1 MATHSIFENFVSSQG
16 YALFE
21 AAGAGEFRPI
31 GDWPAWCVKMWGAAP
46 VERTTIRLGEKS
58 AFLENFLFEA
68 EGFWN
73 AKSSGSINSGNWI
86 EPGESGES
94 TPLEASAVSLAGRPI
109 LMIRNLGSAYAEQQ
123 EMYQTARDSLL
134 SHERLLREI
143 LKKEILLHCIVHDLS
158 QPLSAMSGTFHLLS
172 MEPLSPQ
179 MKKFVKSGERE
190 AQRQEMMIRGIL
202 EAFSSDLAAQ
212 QAVSTEPH
220 DAPDIVQSA
229 KQTIEAFENAY
240 RDRGI
245 KLRLDPAVKASANW
259 RVTGESSRLERIFG
273 NLLENA
279 LRYSP
284 KGTTVTIGIEDQGGS
299 VRASVND
306 EGPGLPTDKPQS
318 QMFQLFARGKAHS
331 GKAGLGLYFCKITVE
346 RWGGT
351 IGAETRTE
359 GGSRFWFRL
368 PRASGAAQVAAA
380 AAPTES
386 KAEAP
391 REKSA
396 ATAKQGDRGKAA
408 KPLRVLVADDA
419 DLNRELVI
427 ELLEK
432 HGYTAAGVSDGRK
445 VLAALEREQFDA
457 VLMDEEMPHMTG
469 VEATLAI
476 REKEKGGKAHQF
488 IIGLTG
494 NATAEDERRMLE
506 AGMDAFLTKPI
517 HMQKLYQTV
526 ALAGLKW
533 DAAFASSATVPPPDA
548 PMAVNVVTSASL
560 TETSPSTDGSLGVRE
575 QLVRMTG
582 GNDKLA
588 RSLVKTFLADAPKAL
603 QQIQSAYKQKKAE
616 KLASAAHLLKGSL
629 SIFGAPKA
637 VTAARNLQNLGRSSK
652 LTPAG
657 SELRELEKAYLD
669 LVRELRALFPAG
681 ATQESGA
688 SAQTH
693 ASKQKPISTATKK
706 RRVPKKPSHR

>member
-1 MATHSIFENFVSSQG
+1 MAANSIFESFVSSQG
-16 YALFE
+16 YVLFE
-21 AAGAGEFRPI
+21 AVGDGEFKLLGAWPEWCKKVW
-31 GDWPAWCVKMWGAAP
+31 GDAPANDATV
-46 VERTTIRLGEKS
+46 RLGEKS
-58 AFLENFLFEA
+58 AFLDNFLYDA
-68 EGFWN
+68 EDFW
-73 AKSSGSINSGNWI
+73 KTKQSGSISSGNWI
-86 EPGESGES
+86 EAGESGES
-94 TPLEASAVSLAGRPI
+94 MPLEASAVLIDGRKVLIVRSLGK
-109 LMIRNLGSAYAEQQ
+109 AYVDQQ

-134 SHERLLREI
+134 SHEILLREI

-158 QPLSAMSGTFHLLS
+158 QPLSAMSGTFHLLGT
-172 MEPLSPQ
+172 EPLSPQ
-179 MKKFVKSGERE
+179 MKKYVKSGERE

-212 QAVSTEPH
+212 QAVSTAPQ

-245 KLRLDPAVKASANW
+245 KLRLDPSVKTSANW

-284 KGTTVTIGIEDQGGS
+284 KGTTVTIGIEDHGGF

-306 EGPGLPTDKPQS
+306 EGPGLPTDKPAS

-351 IGAETRTE
+351 IGAETLSER
-359 GGSRFWFRL
+359 GSSFWFRL
-368 PRASGAAQVAAA
+368 PRASSAAQAAA
-380 AAPTES
+380 ANAPSAES
-386 KAEAP
+386 RPDAT
-391 REKSA
+391 REQSA
-396 ATAKQGDRGKAA
+396 ASLKQADLRKAS

-432 HGYTAAGVSDGRK
+432 QGYTAVGVSDGRK
-445 VLAALEREQFDA
+445 VLAALERERFDA

-526 ALAGLKW
+526 ALAAYKW
-533 DAAFASSATVPPPDA
+533 DSASDSATSAPPPDA
-548 PMAVNVVTSASL
+548 PMAVNVVTPASL
-560 TETSPSTDGSLGVRE
+560 AETATPSDDESPGVRE
-575 QLVRMTG
+575 QLDRMTG

-603 QQIQSAYKQKKAE
+603 HQIQAAYKQKKSE

-637 VTAARNLQNLGRSSK
+637 VAAARNLQDLGRSGK
-652 LTPAG
+652 LAKAG
-657 SELRELEKAYLD
+657 EELRALEKAYAS
-669 LVRELRALFPAG
+669 LVRELRIFILLPLAATRHRQPA
-681 ATQESGA
+681 SR
-688 SAQTH
+688 SSRP
-693 ASKQKPISTATKK
+693 SKRTTPK
-706 RRVPKKPSHR
+706 RRR